1 MSNGAHLDPVG
12 LKTLE
17 TFSGAQAINRWLY
30 EKIVSGVNGRILEI
44 GSGIGNISDLLLNDF
59 SNVTLSDLRP
69 EYCQILEKKYSDH
82 PHLDGIYSLDLALPD
97 FKVKYAHLIEKFDTV
112 IALNVI
118 EHIADDLDAINNA
131 KALLRERGRL
141 IILVPALPALYN
153 SLDREL
159 GHHRRYKKNELAK
172 LLETAG
178 LKDSRYR
185 YFNAAAIL
193 GWWISG
199 NLLREKIITPSKL
212 RLYNLLVPLFRIL
225 DIVVSP
231 FFGISLISTSF
242 KI

>member
-1 MSNGAHLDPVG
+1 
-12 LKTLE
+12 
-17 TFSGAQAINRWLY
+17 
-30 EKIVSGVNGRILEI
+30 
-44 GSGIGNISDLLLNDF
+44 
-59 SNVTLSDLRP
+59 
-69 EYCQILEKKYSDH
+69 
-82 PHLDGIYSLDLALPD
+82 
-97 FKVKYAHLIEKFDTV
+97 
-112 IALNVI
+112 
-118 EHIADDLDAINNA
+118 
-131 KALLRERGRL
+131 
-141 IILVPALPALYN
+141 
-153 SLDREL
+153 L
-159 GHHRRYKKNELAK
+159 GHYRRYKKNELAK